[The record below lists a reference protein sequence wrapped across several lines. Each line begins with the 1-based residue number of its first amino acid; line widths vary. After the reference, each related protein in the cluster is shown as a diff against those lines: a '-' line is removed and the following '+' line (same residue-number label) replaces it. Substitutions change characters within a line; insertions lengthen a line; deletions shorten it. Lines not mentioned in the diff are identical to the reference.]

1 MSTRHIVGTR
11 SEIPPGKLK
20 VITVGGREFGIAN
33 INGEYRAVRNVCPH
47 QGAPVCRGTIDG
59 TWLASAPG
67 VFEWGRDGEIL
78 RCPWHGWEFDLQ
90 SGESLFDARVRV
102 QVLQVEIEHDT
113 LVMTL

>member
-1 MSTRHIVGTR
+1 MSMRHIVGTVG
-11 SEIPPGKLK
+11 EILTGEFK
-20 VITVGGREFGIAN
+20 VVSVGGREFGITN
-33 INGEYRAVRNVCPH
+33 VNGEYRAVRNVCPH
-47 QGAPVCRGTIDG
+47 QGAPVCRGTVDG

-90 SGESLFDARVRV
+90 SGKALFDPTVRV
-102 QVLQVEIEHDT
+102 QVLRVEIEQDK